1 MSLHKPGQGRNQGT
15 QFVPFATLVDGTK
28 TVAASATP
36 EALGASTEIS
46 GVLVQALSTNT
57 GSVFVGSST
66 SQNIELEAGDA
77 EFVGVNNLSKVYV
90 RVAVNGEGVAYHYV
104 I

>member
-15 QFVPFATLVDGTK
+15 QFVPFPNLEDGTK
-28 TVAASATP
+28 TVALAATP

-57 GSVFVGSST
+57 GSVFVGSPT
-66 SQNIELEAGDA
+66 SQSVELEALDS
-77 EFVGVNNLSKVYV
+77 EFLGVNSLSKVYI

>member
-15 QFVPFATLVDGTK
+15 QFVPFATLVDATK
-28 TVAASATP
+28 TVALAVTP
-36 EALGASTEIS
+36 EALAASTEIS